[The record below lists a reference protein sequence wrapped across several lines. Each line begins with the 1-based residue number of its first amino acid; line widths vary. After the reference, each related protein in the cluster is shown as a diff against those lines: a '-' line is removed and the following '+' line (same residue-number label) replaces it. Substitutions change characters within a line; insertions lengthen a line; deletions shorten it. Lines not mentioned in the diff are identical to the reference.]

1 VKMADGREARRC
13 SCGREAEMAGQ
24 WNGIAAVG
32 WRAPRMEGPMAPRME
47 GDPSAIQGGAMIVEI
62 ASLSPAAGVD
72 GGVGEGQCR
81 VDGGVGEGQ

>member
-1 VKMADGREARRC
+1 
-13 SCGREAEMAGQ
+13 
-24 WNGIAAVG
+24 
-32 WRAPRMEGPMAPRME
+32 MEGPMASRME

>member
-1 VKMADGREARRC
+1 
-13 SCGREAEMAGQ
+13 MAGQ

-32 WRAPRMEGPMAPRME
+32 RRAPRMA

-72 GGVGEGQCR
+72 GGVGEGQYR
-81 VDGGVGEGQ
+81 MDGGVGEGQ